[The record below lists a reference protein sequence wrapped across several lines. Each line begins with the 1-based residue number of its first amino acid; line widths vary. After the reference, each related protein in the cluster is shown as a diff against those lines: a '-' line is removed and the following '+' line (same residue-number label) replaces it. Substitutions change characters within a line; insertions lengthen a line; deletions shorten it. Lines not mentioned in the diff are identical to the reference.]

1 LEQDVLRVDLSHHV
15 FVEELLHG
23 LMNHHVPE
31 DLHDDVASWD
41 LKVCVEHLQMDD
53 ALQI

>member
-1 LEQDVLRVDLSHHV
+1 LAQDAPHVDLNHRE

-31 DLHDDVASWD
+31 DLRGDVASWD
-41 LKVCVEHLQMDD
+41 LKVYEEHLQMDD